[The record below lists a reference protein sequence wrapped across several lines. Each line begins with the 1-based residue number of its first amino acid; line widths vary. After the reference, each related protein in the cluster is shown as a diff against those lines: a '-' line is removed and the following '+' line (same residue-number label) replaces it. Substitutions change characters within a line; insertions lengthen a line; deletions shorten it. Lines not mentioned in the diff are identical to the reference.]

1 MFFIKLLILVAGTL
15 GIVWVS
21 RKALRNVRNHG
32 FYRFFAWEFILI
44 LFVLNVNYW
53 LIDPFSFRQIM
64 AWILLIIALVLILQG
79 VQLFRR
85 KGKINQERDAPALVG
100 IEKTTQLVTSG
111 LYHVIRHPFYSSLLF
126 LTWGIFLKRF
136 SWIGVLL
143 GMAATIFLILTAKM
157 EEVENIAYFGEEYR
171 AYMQKTRMF
180 IPYIF

>member
-21 RKALRNVRNHG
+21 RTALRNVRNHG

-53 LIDPFSFRQIM
+53 LVDPFSFRQIM

-85 KGKINQERDAPALVG
+85 KGKIDQERDAPALVS

-111 LYHVIRHPFYSSLLF
+111 VYHAIRHPFYSSLLF
-126 LTWGIFLKRF
+126 LTWGIFLKRI
-136 SWIGVLL
+136 SWIGALL

-171 AYMQKTRMF
+171 AYMQNTRMF